1 LLQVSKLY
9 SLKKVVASQQAFVLL
24 KAAVLITVIFYVVY
38 TLFQAHIQLEGLLQ
52 VLLSSRLLWLPVVA
66 VAMAPV
72 NWSFEALKWKYL
84 LRGIEKVSFRESFA
98 GVLCGLSFGFVTP
111 QSIGDYAGRVLRLRS
126 AKKYRS
132 LGALMVSN
140 LAQFIITL
148 LAGSVSIAYLILKVS
163 EEALKPALY
172 LLLLLNVIALL
183 LIYNFPRVVFFLKDV
198 NRLKKIYRL
207 LATCGVYQRAEI
219 LFTLLLALLRYLTF
233 SLQFVLMLLFTGVAL
248 PLHILFLGVAFVFIA
263 KSVLPVLNT
272 IGDLGPRE
280 ASALFF
286 FGFFTVQPEKVV
298 VASLAVWI
306 MNILLPSL
314 AGLIVVL
321 KTRLAS

>member
-9 SLKKVVASQQAFVLL
+9 SPKKVAASRQAFVLL
-24 KAAVLITVIFYVVY
+24 KVAVLIAVIFYVIY
-38 TLFQAHIQLEGLLQ
+38 TLLQAHIQLEGLLQ
-52 VLLSSRLLWLPVVA
+52 VLLDGRLLWLPVMA
-66 VAMAPV
+66 VAMVPV

-126 AKKYRS
+126 AKRYCS

-140 LAQFIITL
+140 FAQFIITL
-148 LAGSVSIAYLILKVS
+148 LAGSVSVGYLMLYINA
-163 EEALKPALY
+163 EALGP
-172 LLLLLNVIALL
+172 VVFILL
-183 LIYNFPRVVFFLKDV
+183 LINTIPLVLFFSFSRFILFFKNINLLNKV
-198 NRLKKIYRL
+198 CRLV
-207 LATCGVYQRAEI
+207 AVCGSYQRTEVS
-219 LFTLLLALLRYLTF
+219 FTLFLALLRYLTF
-233 SLQFVLMLLFTGVAL
+233 SLQFVLMLLFTGLDL

-272 IGDLGPRE
+272 LGDLGLRE
-280 ASALFF
+280 AIALFF
-286 FGFFTVQPEKVV
+286 FGFFAVEPERVV

-314 AGLIVVL
+314 SGLIVVL